1 MPFVPVRRAALAIV
15 AMIVVIVAAGLAF
28 EGYDSETRLWTH
40 AAATTGGDP
49 HRGEAMFIRYGCG
62 SCHHIGYVRRATG
75 LVGPPLDNIA
85 LRAIIA
91 GKLSNTPDNVE
102 QWIRNPQSVTPGTDM
117 PNLNVSDRDARDITA
132 FLYTRT
138 SVK

>member
-1 MPFVPVRRAALAIV
+1 MPYVPIKRAAV
-15 AMIVVIVAAGLAF
+15 AFVTLVIVVVAVALAY
-28 EGYDSETRLWTH
+28 EEYDAQTRLWTH

-49 HRGEAMFIRYGCG
+49 HRGEAMFIQYGCG
-62 SCHHIGYVRRATG
+62 SCHHIGYVRKATG

-85 LRAIIA
+85 LRAMIA
-91 GKLSNTPDNVE
+91 GKLSNAPDNVE

-117 PNLNVSDRDARDITA
+117 PNLNVSERDARDITA

>member
-1 MPFVPVRRAALAIV
+1 MSLRSRRAAELSLLV
-15 AMIVVIVAAGLAF
+15 LVIVIAAALF
-28 EGYDSETRLWTH
+28 YELFDVNRSRWSH

-49 HRGEAMFIRYGCG
+49 SRGEAMFIQYGCG
-62 SCHHIGYVRRATG
+62 SCHHIGYVREATG

-85 LRAIIA
+85 LRVMIA

-102 QWIRNPQSVTPGTDM
+102 QWIRNPQAVTPGTDM
-117 PNLNVSDRDARDITA
+117 PNLSVSERDARDITA